1 MDGVVQMMGKK
12 INLFYVAT
20 TGILSYMIADILHEV
35 VGHGVTCI
43 IIGNKVEL
51 LTSVYFKSSPGNAA
65 VDIGGPFANLIFG
78 CLTFYVLRKTSFARL
93 LLFQVAAYNLFWFS
107 GTILHSAIS
116 NGDWTFAINEIIAE
130 PFGKLLLIISGILSY
145 ILVIRYLNTYL
156 DAALKN
162 NQGEPLAKQ
171 DIFVSFLFAAAAA
184 LLAGLLFKP
193 DRLQAAMEG
202 LLEMAAS
209 LPILFLKFRENS
221 FAENHNF
228 SRLRFFGLIVCVL
241 YLFFCLTLGQG
252 IS

>member
-1 MDGVVQMMGKK
+1 
-12 INLFYVAT
+12 
-20 TGILSYMIADILHEV
+20 MIADILHEV
-35 VGHGVTCI
+35 IGHGGTCI
-43 IIGNKVEL
+43 IYGNKVEL

-78 CLTFYVLRKTSFARL
+78 CLTLYVLRKTFFVRL

-116 NGDWTFAINEIIAE
+116 PGDWTFAVNEIITE
-130 PFGKLLLIISGILSY
+130 PFGKFSLIIFGMLSY
-145 ILVIRYLNTYL
+145 ILVIRYLNAYL
-156 DAALKN
+156 DATLKK

-171 DIFVSFLFAAAAA
+171 DIFVSFLFASAAA

-193 DRLQAAMEG
+193 DRLHAAMEG

-228 SRLRFFGLIVCVL
+228 NRLHFFGFTVFVL
-241 YLFFCLTLGQG
+241 YLVFCLALGQG

>member
-1 MDGVVQMMGKK
+1 MQQ
-12 INLFYVAT
+12 
-20 TGILSYMIADILHEV
+20 
-35 VGHGVTCI
+35 
-43 IIGNKVEL
+43 
-51 LTSVYFKSSPGNAA
+51 LT
-65 VDIGGPFANLIFG
+65 
-78 CLTFYVLRKTSFARL
+78 KT
-93 LLFQVAAYNLFWFS
+93 YK
-107 GTILHSAIS
+107 
-116 NGDWTFAINEIIAE
+116 EIIAE

-156 DAALKN
+156 DATLKK

-171 DIFVSFLFAAAAA
+171 DIFVSFLFASMAA

-193 DRLQAAMEG
+193 DRLHAAMEG

-228 SRLRFFGLIVCVL
+228 RRLRFFGFTVCVL
-241 YLFFCLTLGQG
+241 YIFFCLALGQG